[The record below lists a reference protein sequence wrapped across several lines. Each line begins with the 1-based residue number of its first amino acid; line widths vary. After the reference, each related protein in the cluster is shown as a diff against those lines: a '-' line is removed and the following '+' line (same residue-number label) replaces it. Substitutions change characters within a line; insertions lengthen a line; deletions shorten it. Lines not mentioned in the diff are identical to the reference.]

1 MAVRTGETIPI
12 SFLMPKPSTSSAAAP
27 VTSKKKPAK
36 RAVPY
41 AEVAAALLS
50 LPATRE
56 GFEGLTAA
64 LIDAATGGALRLLAS
79 GDQLGVDGIADSVG
93 SGPRRAMQSKRYKP
107 STSLDRTGL
116 LGEMAAAND
125 AWPGID
131 SWIIASTKS
140 LYGTVAKAVRTFA
153 ETLGWG
159 LIALDWSEVAPGLP
173 RLAVLCAS
181 YPDIACRWREIEL
194 VRGTLDALA
203 ALPGFPAARD
213 AVLAELRAIDVGFA
227 AGRANALADLNRIF
241 SDAEAARAIA
251 GPSPA
256 LIVSAPPVPRI
267 ALRASVATWWSTE
280 SQGAVL
286 LGLEGMGKTWGAL
299 DALRNLAIAGNGPL
313 PIVIGAAAAV
323 VAADGLD
330 AVIGALVRIGE
341 EAGLRVADPP
351 RFWRRRLAL
360 WAEGAGEAGQP
371 RLLVLVDGLDEVAP
385 FGWPAWL
392 APLRV
397 AERAGLI
404 RLLLTCRDDEWRH
417 RVAPGLTPLP
427 SVLPVGRFSA
437 TERDAYLQSR
447 GIDPSLV
454 SAVVLAAA
462 LHPRTAFHLTR
473 LADEIGD
480 LTRITREQLLLRDFQ
495 NLYLVKGGPA
505 TPAVFEGLVR
515 DMATQAQAAAL
526 RQQAYSVTSGTVLDA
541 AAELSGDTRDRMRR
555 VLGDLVSGAW
565 LERDADDPTRFGFT
579 DRGLPDAVGLAL
591 AQLIRRLDVPAA
603 LAEVD
608 RFLEPWGADDL
619 VEKVLRTC
627 ATALIVDPQ
636 VPDALCSAMLERWHA
651 HPMHGNGG
659 HDFWRRL
666 HIFRPAIFLDVCE
679 RQALRGDWLLAWG
692 VASLWEDHPRMRPMI
707 AARLHVWLT
716 TISVPEAQ
724 SASLPQDTAT
734 LNRPRARQ
742 LRRLRALGHSAPGI
756 WEARIGRPAAE
767 VPEGLGRL
775 AARVIG
781 YLPRLPFVPI
791 LRDWALHC
799 AAAGRQIHVH
809 EVEALLRDD
818 HAEDAE
824 AFLVA
829 VRAIADA
836 LAGEGSDIARSAA
849 ALLLR
854 CGGDPEDA
862 ARATAW
868 LPSPPARV
876 RRYAVQRVTGD
887 AGPVLVRGHDRTLRP
902 LQLIEA
908 LTGEVGDPDVTLSES
923 LAEALRAAVDALVPA
938 DMVELFSQDGR
949 PATVMLRWHPE
960 RFFALWRAYL
970 LNEPVPEDDHDR
982 ADYRRIALGALPILD
997 AAERA
1002 ALADRLEASAAPDG
1016 TGRGAATG
1024 LRMTRAPLA
1033 EQIALLVATPLAH
1046 WPAAY
1051 RYLLNS
1057 PSGDEREQLIASL
1070 DFTAEPDRLRRSII
1084 LAVALIERFGTVT
1097 VTRDWSGA
1105 FTLADPDAQRD
1116 ALRIAHYT
1124 GGEAAAE
1131 AFAPLGQNAAN
1142 AANPVLGFEISGLLS
1157 NLGDVALRPNLA
1169 RLDAETLSH
1178 VYLGRPALRDEVLPL
1193 WRAWMVDRIAVPR
1206 TSHGFGADRAYY
1218 VDRDEAYA
1226 AYVAAEPDQAAAL
1239 LRGAWEDAKTR
1250 QNIVFDHGGGPT
1262 WPLLQALAPSDPD
1275 LVKEIWRGVAGEGGV
1290 MWATD
1295 DQAFPAKL
1303 PAGALFD
1310 DVRAEMLSRPTK
1322 DGRLFD
1328 MVRALERGGHQD
1340 FLIAWIERGLAAVL
1354 PATRARAITVAGF
1367 LDASDAAVE
1376 LWDGQLAARPT
1387 AGWLADVY
1395 DVAAKWFSCAR
1406 AARHWYL
1413 VMRQA
1418 ATEAEALRAFW
1429 LLNRVADTRMWLF
1442 SRQEPYKV
1450 PHDSFRAQWLDFFRD
1465 GVKAAREAPGKE
1477 IAQSYFHGPS
1487 LGDVIDAH

>member
-1 MAVRTGETIPI
+1 MSAT
-12 SFLMPKPSTSSAAAP
+12 PK
-27 VTSKKKPAK
+27 KKKPVK

-56 GFEGLTAA
+56 GFEGLTAT
-64 LIDAATGGALRLLAS
+64 LIDAATGGTLRLLAS
-79 GDQLGVDGIADSVG
+79 GDQLGVDGIADPVG
-93 SGPRRAMQSKRYKP
+93 PGPRRAMQSKSYKA
-107 STSLDRTGL
+107 STSLDRNGL
-116 LGEMAAAND
+116 VGEMASAHE

-131 SWIIASTKS
+131 CWILVSTKS
-140 LYGTVAKAVRTFA
+140 LQGTAARTVRNFA

-159 LIALDWSEVAPGLP
+159 FVALDWSEIAPGFP
-173 RLAVLCAS
+173 RLATLCAA
-181 YPDIACRWREIEL
+181 YPDHASAWGEMAA
-194 VRGTLDALA
+194 VRASLDAIA
-203 ALPGFPAARD
+203 AAPGFSAARD
-213 AVLAELRAIDVGFA
+213 KVLAELRATDTGFVA
-227 AGRANALADLNRIF
+227 ARENAVSDLNRLF
-241 SDAEAARAIA
+241 ADAEAARAIV

-256 LIVSAPPVPRI
+256 LLVSAPPVPRI
-267 ALRASVATWWSTE
+267 ALRASVATWWSTD
-280 SQGAVL
+280 SQAAVL

-299 DALRNLAIAGNGPL
+299 DALRALALAEHGPL

-323 VAADGLD
+323 LAANGLD
-330 AVIGALVRIGE
+330 AVIAALGRIGE

-351 RFWRRRLAL
+351 RFWRRRLTL
-360 WAEGAGEAGQP
+360 WGEGAGEAGQP
-371 RLLVLVDGLDEVAP
+371 RLLVLVDGLDEIAP
-385 FGWPAWL
+385 FDWPAWL

-397 AERAGLI
+397 AERTGLI
-404 RLLLTCRDDEWRH
+404 RLILTCRDDEWRH
-417 RVAPGLTPLP
+417 RVAPGLAPAP
-427 SVLPVGRFSA
+427 SVLPVGRFSTA
-437 TERDAYLQSR
+437 ERDAYLRSR
-447 GIDPSLV
+447 DVDPGLV

-495 NLYLVKGGPA
+495 NLCLVKGGPA

-515 DMATQAQAAAL
+515 EMATQAQAAAL
-526 RQQAYSVTSGTVLDA
+526 RQQAYSVTSGTVLDT

-591 AQLIRRLDVPAA
+591 ARLIRRLDVPAA
-603 LAEVD
+603 LAEID

-636 VPDALCSAMLERWHA
+636 VPDALCTAVLERWHA

-659 HDFWRRL
+659 QDFWRRL
-666 HIFRPAIFLDVCE
+666 HIFRPTIFLDVCE

-692 VASLWEDHPRMRPMI
+692 VACLWEDHPRMRLMI
-707 AARLHVWLT
+707 AARLHAWLT
-716 TISVPEAQ
+716 PIPVPEVQ
-724 SASLPQDTAT
+724 SASRPQDSDT
-734 LNRPRARQ
+734 LNRTRARQ
-742 LRRLRALGHSAPGI
+742 LRRLRALDRRLPGV
-756 WEARIGRPAAE
+756 WEARIGRPASE

-781 YLPRLPFVPI
+781 YLPRLPFVSI

-824 AFLVA
+824 AVFVA
-829 VRAIADA
+829 VRAVAEA
-836 LAGEGSDIARSAA
+836 LASEGRDVARTAA

-854 CGGDPEDA
+854 CAGDPDDA
-862 ARATAW
+862 ARAEAW
-868 LPSPPARV
+868 LPAAPARV
-876 RRYAVQRVTGD
+876 RRYAIERMSDD
-887 AGPVLVRGHDRTLRP
+887 AGPVLVRGHDRMLRP

-908 LTGEVGDPDVTLSES
+908 LTGEVGDPAVTLSEP
-923 LAEALRAAVDALVPA
+923 LADALQAAVDTLVPA

-949 PATVMLRWHPE
+949 PATVLLRWHPE
-960 RFFALWRAYL
+960 RFFTLWRAYL
-970 LNEPVPEDDHDR
+970 LNQPVPEDDHDR
-982 ADYRRIALGALPILD
+982 ADYRRIAQGALPILTE
-997 AAERA
+997 AERA
-1002 ALADRLEASAAPDG
+1002 ALAARLEASAAPDG
-1016 TGRGAATG
+1016 TGRGAATA
-1024 LRMTRAPLA
+1024 LRMTHAPLA
-1033 EQIALLVATPLAH
+1033 DQIALLIVTPLAQ

-1051 RYLLNS
+1051 RYLLDPPAS
-1057 PSGDEREQLIASL
+1057 DEREQLIAQL
-1070 DFTAEPDRLRRSII
+1070 DFTAEPDLLRRNLI
-1084 LAVALIERFGTVT
+1084 LAVALIERFGQIMVS
-1097 VTRDWSGA
+1097 RDWSGA

-1116 ALRIAHYT
+1116 ALRIAHYA

-1131 AFAPLGQNAAN
+1131 AFAPLGQNSAN

-1157 NLGDVALRPNLA
+1157 NLGDAALRPNLA

-1178 VYLGRPALRDEVLPL
+1178 VYLGRPALCDEVLPL

-1206 TSHGFGADRAYY
+1206 RSHGFGADRAYY

-1226 AYVAAEPDQAAAL
+1226 AYVVAEPDQATAL
-1239 LRGAWEDAKTR
+1239 LRGAWDDAKTR

-1262 WPLLQALAPSDPD
+1262 WPLLQALAPSHPD

-1303 PAGALFD
+1303 PAGTMFD
-1310 DVRAEMLSRPTK
+1310 DVRAEMLDRPTK

-1328 MVRALERGGHQD
+1328 MVRALERGGHLD
-1340 FLIAWIERGLAAVL
+1340 FLIGWIERGLAAVL
-1354 PATRARAITVAGF
+1354 PATRARVITVAGF
-1367 LDASDAAVE
+1367 LDASDAAVA
-1376 LWDGQLAARPT
+1376 LWDGPLAARPA

-1395 DVAAKWFSCAR
+1395 DVSAKWFSCAR
-1406 AARHWYL
+1406 VARHWYL
-1413 VMRQA
+1413 VMRE
-1418 ATEAEALRAFW
+1418 ATTEPEALRAFW

-1465 GVKAAREAPGKE
+1465 GVKAAREAPAKE